1 MSKENKKRKDIELH
15 DVSFDNFI
23 KVLDYCKG
31 DVYLETPEGD
41 TLNLKSKLCQLIGL
55 SSLLSKSDKVIDTS
69 IRCTDPE
76 DEVLLLRLNLY
87 GEMPDEIE

>member
-1 MSKENKKRKDIELH
+1 MIYD
-15 DVSFDNFI
+15 
-23 KVLDYCKG
+23 
-31 DVYLETPEGD
+31 
-41 TLNLKSKLCQLIGL
+41 LNLEGNPDINIRPLFENWIKRYENSNIEINL
-55 SSLLSKSDKVIDTS
+55 DKVIDTS